1 MYKKKHIIAPKF
13 DYLKVQTEKKL
24 FNLNLNIME
33 NILNPQTRENPGYY
47 SEKKT
52 SPISVNK
59 ILYCA
64 AGSFLLGATLKIA
77 GKRSV
82 GSWIAKWALPLLA
95 VGCYKKLSHSS
106 SDSKIEEPQ
115 E

>member
-1 MYKKKHIIAPKF
+1 
-13 DYLKVQTEKKL
+13 
-24 FNLNLNIME
+24 ME
-33 NILNPQTRENPGYY
+33 NIFNPQTRENPGYLAA
-47 SEKKT
+47 KNI

-64 AGSFLLGATLKIA
+64 AGSLLLGTTLKIA

-95 VGCYKKLSHSS
+95 VGCYKKFSHSS
-106 SDSKIEEPQ
+106 SDSQTEQQKE
-115 E
+115 

>member
-1 MYKKKHIIAPKF
+1 
-13 DYLKVQTEKKL
+13 
-24 FNLNLNIME
+24 ME
-33 NILNPQTRENPGYY
+33 NIFNPQTRENPGYLA
-47 SEKKT
+47 EKNS

-64 AGSFLLGATLKIA
+64 AGSLLLGATLKIA

-95 VGCYKKLSHSS
+95 VGCYKKFSHSS
-106 SDSKIEEPQ
+106 SDLQTQ